1 MEAAAIIGSMGPET
15 AVRRPALAAIAPWIA
30 LAAIAC
36 GAVAVRV
43 RLLDVPLERDEGG
56 YAYFGQRMLEG
67 EPPFAS
73 GYTIHPPGT
82 PAAYAVALATFG
94 NTARG
99 VRLGLVVANAATILF
114 IFLLV
119 RRIHGS
125 AGAVSAAA
133 AQAVLSLSP
142 DLLGPFAHANHF
154 VVLFAVAGLW
164 AFAEALASRRLG
176 WFAAAGLLLGLAP
189 VMKQPGAVFPAFALC
204 WLLWSRLM
212 ERPRATNSLVR
223 EAVVL
228 SGASLAG
235 PLATVGL
242 LAAAGVL
249 PQAWRWLVTYAGAYA
264 GMQSLADG
272 VRLLGSR
279 ISQIGLSS
287 LGFAVLAVAGLMLRG
302 GEGWGRTSPA
312 GRLFAGAL
320 LAFSFAAVCPG
331 LYFRHHYF
339 LLMVPAVALL
349 VGRAVA
355 CVARSGPVPAL
366 AGFAAL
372 GISSAQ
378 GVLAHRDLLF
388 TMTPVEIARKLYG
401 ANPFPESVEVARYL
415 EANGRPDDRIAI
427 LGSEPQILFYA
438 HRRSATGYL
447 YLYPLVEP
455 NPLGPAMREELIQ
468 EIEAARPAFVVWVN
482 IPASWETRVR
492 AAQRVVTWADSYLS
506 SGYDLVGR
514 VAIRGPRQT
523 DYAWDAE
530 AARLGPQGGNLL
542 VFRRRGP

>member
-1 MEAAAIIGSMGPET
+1 MGPDT
-15 AVRRPALAAIAPWIA
+15 TVRRSALAVVVPWIA
-30 LAAIAC
+30 LAAIVC
-36 GAVAVRV
+36 GAGAVRA

-56 YAYFGQRMLEG
+56 YAYFGQRMLAG

-82 PAAYAVALATFG
+82 PAAYAAALAAFG
-94 NTARG
+94 QTTRG
-99 VRLGLVVANAATILF
+99 VRFGLIVVNAVTILLV
-114 IFLLV
+114 FLLA
-119 RRIHGS
+119 RRLYGAS
-125 AGAVSAAA
+125 GAVSAAA
-133 AQAVLSLSP
+133 AQAALSMSP

-164 AFAEALASRRLG
+164 AFAEGFACRRLA

-189 VMKQPGAVFPAFALC
+189 IMKQPGAVFPAFALC
-204 WLLWSRLM
+204 WLLWSRLR
-212 ERPRATNSLVR
+212 ERPLATRFLVR
-223 EAVVL
+223 EVVVL
-228 SGASLAG
+228 AGTSLVG
-235 PLATVGL
+235 PLVTGAL

-249 PQAWRWLVTYAGAYA
+249 PQAWRWLFTYAGAYA
-264 GMQSLADG
+264 GMQSLAEG
-272 VRLLGSR
+272 MRLLGSR
-279 ISQIGLSS
+279 LSQIGPPS
-287 LGFAVLAVAGLMLRG
+287 LGFAVLAVAGLLLRG

-355 CVARSGPVPAL
+355 CVVRNGPLPAL

-372 GISSAQ
+372 GISCAQ
-378 GVLAHRDLLF
+378 GVLAHRELLF

-468 EIEAARPAFVVWVN
+468 EVEAARPAFVVWVN
-482 IPASWETRVR
+482 IPASWDTRVR
-492 AAQRVVTWADSYLS
+492 AAQRVVTWADAYLS